1 MGKEKGVDRLE
12 RRKEQRRRM
21 VARSQWRQNLMR
33 VWGMAVMER
42 WRVRIGEKKKRKKKT
57 QRQRK
62 KKQRVEREM
71 TQ

>member
-57 QRQRK
+57 EKEK
-62 KKQRVEREM
+62 KSREWRER
-71 TQ
+71 